1 MNYKLVLIMLMI
13 LFMPTSV
20 YAKSGCCSHHGGVA
34 GCSANGR
41 QVCMDNTLSP
51 TCTCAPTVSYVY
63 GCTDPKAKNYNSNA
77 NKDDG
82 SCQYYIYGCTDPEA
96 DNYNA
101 NAEINNYTCHYSYI
115 YGCMDKKA
123 ENYNINA
130 NRDDNSCQYAL
141 NEDSNEEAND
151 STGILPVTFG
161 GALIYFLRKLIKK
174 KII

>member
-1 MNYKLVLIMLMI
+1 MNYKLVFIMLMI

-63 GCTDPKAKNYNSNA
+63 GCTDTKAKNYNSNA

-82 SCQYYIYGCTDPEA
+82 TCQYYIYGCTDPEA
-96 DNYNA
+96 DNYNV
-101 NAEINNYTCHYSYI
+101 NAEINDYTCEYSYI
-115 YGCMDKKA
+115 YGCMDPKA
-123 ENYNINA
+123 ENYNENA
-130 NRDDNSCQYAL
+130 NRDDSTCKYVNTKD
-141 NEDSNEEAND
+141 NNEETSD
-151 STGILPVTFG
+151 SEGIIPF
-161 GALIYFLRKLIKK
+161 ALGSTCLYFLRKIFKK
-174 KII
+174 RIV